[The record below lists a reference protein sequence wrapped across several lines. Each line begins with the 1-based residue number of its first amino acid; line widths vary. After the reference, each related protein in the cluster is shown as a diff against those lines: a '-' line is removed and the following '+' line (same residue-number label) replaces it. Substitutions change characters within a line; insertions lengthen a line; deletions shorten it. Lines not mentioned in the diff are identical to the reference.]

1 MPFPRSFY
9 CQLFKKS
16 VLPHFVIS
24 LSESMADMME
34 QETTAV
40 VEWEVLK
47 RVEKRLLTVE
57 RMKLSW
63 PWATSLISA
72 LMDDL
77 EYASMPKRTWERRA
91 GKVRS
96 IIRNIEEFLIE

>member
-1 MPFPRSFY
+1 
-9 CQLFKKS
+9 
-16 VLPHFVIS
+16 
-24 LSESMADMME
+24 MADIME

-40 VEWEVLK
+40 AEWEVLK

-91 GKVRS
+91 GKIRS